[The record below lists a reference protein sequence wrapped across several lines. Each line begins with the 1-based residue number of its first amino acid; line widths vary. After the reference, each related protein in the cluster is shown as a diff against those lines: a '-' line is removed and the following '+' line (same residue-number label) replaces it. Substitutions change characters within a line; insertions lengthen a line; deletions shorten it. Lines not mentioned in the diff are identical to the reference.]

1 MSYHWV
7 VLSLLSAFTLATSD
21 ALTKKAVDN
30 NNEYLVAW
38 FRLIFSLPLLLV
50 ILLFI
55 PIPVLDNEFYKAFL
69 IALPVEV
76 ITIILYI
83 KALKLS
89 PMSLTLPFLALTPVF
104 LIFISYFTL
113 GEKVSL
119 WGGTGIF
126 LIAAG
131 SYLLNM
137 DEIRKGVLEPLRA
150 ITRERGS
157 VMMIGVALLYSI
169 TSSMGKMAI
178 EHSSPLF
185 FGITYFIA
193 LNIFFVPIGFL
204 MGKNDLKA
212 FIARKK
218 YKYMIMPGLFYSLM
232 VITHMSAMKLTEV
245 AYMIAVKRTSL
256 LIGVVYG
263 YLLFRE
269 ENIKGRALGAL
280 LMFAGFVMVVTA
292 K

>member
-1 MSYHWV
+1 M
-7 VLSLLSAFTLATSD
+7 SAFTLATSD

-50 ILLFI
+50 ILFFI
-55 PIPVLDNEFYKAFL
+55 PIPVLGNDFYKAFL

-89 PMSLTLPFLALTPVF
+89 PLSLTLPFLALTPVF

-113 GEKVSL
+113 GETVSL

-131 SYLLNM
+131 SYLLNI
-137 DEIRKGVLEPLRA
+137 DEIKKGVLEPFRA

-157 VMMIGVALLYSI
+157 IMMIGVAFLYSI
-169 TSSMGKMAI
+169 TSSMGKLAI

-185 FGITYFIA
+185 FGTTYFIA

-204 MGKNDLKA
+204 MGKNDLRA

-218 YKYMIMPGLFYSLM
+218 YKYMIMPGFFYSLM